1 LIGLKGG
8 EDRCSVLKEE
18 EKLRRNGE
26 KGSNGKMPLDYFKQ
40 TDKHEGWPIDQA
52 KEEEKGEM
60 EKGKIFLHNRCVH
73 QSLSHGEK
81 GSNRACEVFVPKCL
95 SITLNKQINDTRGGR
110 PGKGV

>member
-73 QSLSHGEK
+73 QFLMEKRVATGLVKSLYQNAS
-81 GSNRACEVFVPKCL
+81 RL
-95 SITLNKQINDTRGGR
+95 L
-110 PGKGV
+110 